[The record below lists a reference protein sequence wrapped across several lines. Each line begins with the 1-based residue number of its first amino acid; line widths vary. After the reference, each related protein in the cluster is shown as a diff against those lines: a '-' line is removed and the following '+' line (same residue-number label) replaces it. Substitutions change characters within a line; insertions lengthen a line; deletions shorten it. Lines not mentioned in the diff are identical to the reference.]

1 MIISKNWL
9 NEFIDLKNISTD
21 ELVKTLNS
29 IGLEVDGVT
38 TIIAPKK
45 VVVAKVMSK
54 EKHPDAEK
62 LSICQVDVGNE
73 VLQIVCGA
81 KNVEAGQFVA
91 VSLEGAQI
99 GDITI
104 KRAKLRGVESNGM
117 ICSSTEL
124 GFAKI
129 NDGIMVLDNSI
140 GELTLG
146 KELCEYPLFN
156 DELIEIE
163 LTPNRGD
170 CLSIN
175 GIARDLSAALDINLK
190 EKKPF
195 KDVDNAEGIRRILN
209 VHFSDGIDGNLNI
222 KAIELLNNIE
232 NTLKVKLRLA
242 SIEELKDNAIENLLS
257 YTTHASGVLFNAVDL
272 SKLCN
277 ECEQISLDVKT
288 KENKEFVIK
297 YKDKELAI
305 AGITQNE
312 EFKIDKDSK
321 KIIIIA
327 NYVNPK
333 IIANTHKNY
342 KNTDIYRSFR
352 GSEPELNIGID
363 YLFNLL
369 QLNKNIKIYGSS
381 CQNTPSK
388 EKISINCNISEL
400 ENMIGQSCEKNDVVK
415 ILKRL
420 GFELSIA
427 EDNLYLK
434 VPFYRHDIN
443 NSADIC
449 EEIVRMIGIDNIKPK
464 PLDFYELNRT
474 NNTYLKYKKSLE
486 LRNRALM
493 CGYFESIGYVF
504 DSKEFLEKLNLK
516 YIKNEIINP
525 ITNEM
530 NTLRSSI
537 ISTLLKQASF
547 NFNNSRKSVK
557 LFEIGSVFDENGQEN
572 KKFALISSGL
582 SENANLKNHAKPKNV
597 DFFTFLNEL
606 KTILKDFQLKSSDY
620 HLFSEF
626 ERADIYKNNQK
637 IGVVGRLDLHLENE
651 LELPVTYLCEIDF
664 NALEYD
670 FIQAKAYSKFQG
682 TTRDLSIL
690 VPKNYDYSVIK
701 STINKL
707 NIKNLKDF
715 KIVDLYQDESL
726 KDYESLSISFSF
738 VDDEKVLKNDDINN
752 EMNEIIS
759 ELDKIG
765 LKLR

>member
-1 MIISKNWL
+1 MIVSKNWL
-9 NEFIDLKNISTD
+9 NEYIDLKNISTD

-38 TIIAPKK
+38 TLIAPKK
-45 VVVAKVMSK
+45 VVVAKVISK

-62 LSICQVDVGNE
+62 LSICQVDIGSE

-81 KNVEAGQFVA
+81 KNVDAGQFVA
-91 VSLEGAQI
+91 VSLEGAKI
-99 GDITI
+99 GEITI
-104 KRAKLRGVESNGM
+104 KKAKLRGVESNGM

-129 NDGIMVLDNSI
+129 NDGIMVLDDSI
-140 GELTLG
+140 GELILG
-146 KELCEYPLFN
+146 KELCEYSLFN

-170 CLSIN
+170 CLSVN

-190 EKKPF
+190 EKKAF
-195 KDVDNAEGIRRILN
+195 KDIDNAEGIRRILN
-209 VHFSDGIDGNLNI
+209 VHFGDDIDGNFSL
-222 KAIELLNNIE
+222 KAIELLNTIE
-232 NTLKVKLRLA
+232 NSLKIKLRLA
-242 SIEELKDNAIENLLS
+242 SIEELGTNAIENLLVYS
-257 YTTHASGVLFNAVDL
+257 TYSSGVLFNAIDL
-272 SKLCN
+272 GKLCSD
-277 ECEQISLDVKT
+277 CEQISLDIKT
-288 KENKEFVIK
+288 KENKEIAIK
-297 YKDKELAI
+297 FKDKELAVF
-305 AGITQNE
+305 GIVQNE
-312 EFKIDKDSK
+312 EYKINNESK
-321 KIIIIA
+321 KILIIA
-327 NYVNPK
+327 NYVNPE

-352 GSEPELNIGID
+352 GSEPELNLGLD
-363 YLFNLL
+363 CLFNLL
-369 QLNKNIKIYGSS
+369 QNNKNIKIYGSS
-381 CQNTPSK
+381 CQNTLVK
-388 EKISINCNISEL
+388 EKISITCSINEL
-400 ENMIGQSCEKNDVVK
+400 EKMIGQACEKNDIVK

-420 GFELSIA
+420 NFELSIA

-434 VPFYRHDIN
+434 VPFYRHDVS
-443 NSADIC
+443 NSADVC
-449 EEIVRMIGIDNIKPK
+449 EEIVRLIGIDNITPK
-464 PLDFYELNRT
+464 PLDFYEANRT
-474 NNTYLKYKKSLE
+474 NETYLNYKKSLE

-504 DSKEFLEKLNLK
+504 DSKEYLDNLNLK

-557 LFEIGSVFDENGQEN
+557 LFEIGSVFDENGIES
-572 KKFALISSGL
+572 KKIAFVSAGL
-582 SENANLKNHAKPKNV
+582 NESANIKNHAKAKNI
-597 DFFTFLNEL
+597 DFYTFLSEL
-606 KTILKDFQLKSSDY
+606 KTILKDFELGASDY

-626 ERADIYKNNQK
+626 ERANIYKNK
-637 IGVVGRLDLHLENE
+637 KLIGVVGRLDLHKESQ
-651 LELPVTYLCEIDF
+651 LELPVTYLCEVDF
-664 NALEYD
+664 KEINNE
-670 FIQAKAYSKFQG
+670 FIQAKSYSKFQG

-690 VPKNYDYSVIK
+690 VPKNYDYSIIK
-701 STINKL
+701 NIINKL

-715 KIVDLYQDESL
+715 KIIDLYQDDSL
-726 KDYESLSISFSF
+726 KDYESLSISFAF
-738 VDDEKVLKNDDINN
+738 VDDEKVLKNDDVNN

>member
-62 LSICQVDVGNE
+62 LSICQVDTGNE

-474 NNTYLKYKKSLE
+474 N
-486 LRNRALM
+486 
-493 CGYFESIGYVF
+493 
-504 DSKEFLEKLNLK
+504 
-516 YIKNEIINP
+516 
-525 ITNEM
+525 
-530 NTLRSSI
+530 
-537 ISTLLKQASF
+537 
-547 NFNNSRKSVK
+547 
-557 LFEIGSVFDENGQEN
+557 
-572 KKFALISSGL
+572 
-582 SENANLKNHAKPKNV
+582 
-597 DFFTFLNEL
+597 
-606 KTILKDFQLKSSDY
+606 
-620 HLFSEF
+620 
-626 ERADIYKNNQK
+626 
-637 IGVVGRLDLHLENE
+637 
-651 LELPVTYLCEIDF
+651 
-664 NALEYD
+664 
-670 FIQAKAYSKFQG
+670 
-682 TTRDLSIL
+682 
-690 VPKNYDYSVIK
+690 
-701 STINKL
+701 
-707 NIKNLKDF
+707 
-715 KIVDLYQDESL
+715 
-726 KDYESLSISFSF
+726 
-738 VDDEKVLKNDDINN
+738 
-752 EMNEIIS
+752 
-759 ELDKIG
+759 
-765 LKLR
+765 

>member
-104 KRAKLRGVESNGM
+104 KKAKLRGVESNGM

-209 VHFSDGIDGNLNI
+209 VHFSDGIDANFNI
-222 KAIELLNNIE
+222 RAIEILGNVSNS
-232 NTLKVKLRLA
+232 LKVKLRLA
-242 SIEELKDNAIENLLS
+242 SINELKINFIENLMAYS
-257 YTTHASGVLFNAVDL
+257 THANGVLFNAFDL
-272 SKLCN
+272 NKICPN
-277 ECEQISLDVKT
+277 CDQISLDVKA
-288 KENKEFVIK
+288 ESNKEYVVK
-297 YKDKELAI
+297 YKDNVLCV
-305 AGITQNE
+305 AGVTQNDSYKVDE
-312 EFKIDKDSK
+312 NSSKILIMSFYVNPN
-321 KIIIIA
+321 IIA
-327 NYVNPK
+327 NV
-333 IIANTHKNY
+333 HKNY
-342 KNTDIYRSFR
+342 ENTDIYRSFR
-352 GSEPELNIGID
+352 GSEPELLIGID

-369 QLNKNIKIYGSS
+369 QNHENLKIYGSS

-388 EKISINCNISEL
+388 EKVSINVNLNEL
-400 ENMIGQSCEKNDVVK
+400 NNMIGQIFEKNDIVK

-420 GFELSIA
+420 GFELTIKD
-427 EDNLYLK
+427 DNFYIK
-434 VPFYRHDIN
+434 VPFYRHDVT
-443 NSADIC
+443 NSSDIC
-449 EEIVRMIGIDNIKPK
+449 EEIVRMKGIDNIIPK
-464 PLDFYELNRT
+464 PLNFHEANRT
-474 NNTYLKYKKSLE
+474 NTTYLNYKKSLE
-486 LRNRALM
+486 LRTRAIM

-504 DSKEFLEKLNLK
+504 DSKEYLKKLNLE
-516 YIKNEIINP
+516 YIKNDIINP
-525 ITNEM
+525 ISNEL
-530 NTLRSSI
+530 NTLRPTI
-537 ISTLLKQASF
+537 ISTLLKQASN

-557 LFEIGSVFDENGQEN
+557 LFEVGSVFDKDGKEI
-572 KKFALISSGL
+572 KKIALLSSGL
-582 SENANLKNHAKPKNV
+582 NEVANLKNHAKPKNI
-597 DFFTFLNEL
+597 DFYTFLSEL
-606 KTILKDFQLKSSDY
+606 KTIFKDFTLGSSDY

-626 ERADIYKNNQK
+626 ERANIYKNDK
-637 IGVVGRLDLHLENE
+637 LIGVVGRLDLHIEDE
-651 LELPVTYLCEIDF
+651 LELPKTYICEVDF
-664 NALEYD
+664 NELSSD
-670 FIQAKAYSKFQG
+670 FIKAKPYSKFQG

-690 VPKNYDYSVIK
+690 IPKNYDYNIIKNAIK
-701 STINKL
+701 SL
-707 NIKNLKDF
+707 NIKNLVDY
-715 KIVDLYQDESL
+715 KIIDLYCDEKL
-726 KDYESLSISFSF
+726 GDFESLSISFSF
-738 VDDEKVLKNDDINN
+738 IDNEKVLKNDDINN
-752 EMNEIIS
+752 EIS
-759 ELDKIG
+759 LVIDKIKELG
-765 LKLR
+765 LNLR